1 MNLNVNWR
9 KSILFNGLR
18 SAAVKPPVGE
28 AFANQAAKRMAAM
41 RAEIMEMRRA
51 RAIMLK
57 RERENYDKLC
67 ERVNELRAIRQLWIT
82 RLASR

>member
-1 MNLNVNWR
+1 MSFVEFFERALYQPR
-9 KSILFNGLR
+9 
-18 SAAVKPPVGE
+18 
-28 AFANQAAKRMAAM
+28 AAKRMAAM